1 MTNGDIDMIATSAN
15 DIKRLREETS
25 CGVIDCKKALE
36 ESNGDFN
43 KAKEFLRKRGLEMAA
58 KKSDRVAKEGRVETY
73 IHNGNKIGVLV
84 EVNCETDFVARSE
97 DFCKFA
103 REVALHIAASNP
115 KYIKKEDVPADI
127 LSREADQEAFIKAN
141 CLLAQP
147 FVKDPSKSIQDLLN
161 ELVAKIGENTVVSHF
176 ARFKVGE

>member
-1 MTNGDIDMIATSAN
+1 MATTAD

-36 ESNGDFN
+36 EAQGDFA
-43 KAKEFLRKRGLEMAA
+43 KAKELLRKRGLEMAA
-58 KKSDRVAKEGRVETY
+58 KKSDRAAKEGRVEAY

-97 DFCKFA
+97 DFVKFT
-103 REVALHIAASNP
+103 REVALHIAALNP
-115 KYIKKEDVPADI
+115 TYLKKEDVPADV
-127 LSREADQEAFIKAN
+127 LSKESDKEAYYKAN
-141 CLLAQP
+141 CLLSQP
-147 FVKDPSKSIQDLLN
+147 FVKDPGKTIQDLLN

-176 ARFKVGE
+176 IRYKVGA